1 MSLTLAF
8 SNAST
13 IFGRRYPDGHSL
25 LRKKTLRL
33 TAKAFRVGAPV
44 WMDDTAATVV
54 AYNIAEF
61 GRYIST
67 SHPVLVKL
75 DDGEYMFC
83 RTSDLR
89 PRSKPSH

>member
-1 MSLTLAF
+1 MSLILAF
-8 SNAST
+8 SNASST
-13 IFGRRYPDGHSL
+13 PSRRYPDGHTL
-25 LRKKTLRL
+25 LRKRTLRL
-33 TAKAFRVGAPV
+33 TAKTFRVGSAV

-75 DDGEYMFC
+75 DTGDYMFC
-83 RTSDLR
+83 RTCDLR
-89 PRSKPSH
+89 HRDTQAH

>member
-8 SNAST
+8 SNANMLP
-13 IFGRRYPDGHSL
+13 GRRYPDGHSL

-33 TAKAFRVGAPV
+33 TAKTFRVGSTV
-44 WMDDTAATVV
+44 WMDDTPATVV

-75 DDGEYMFC
+75 DNGDYMFC
-83 RTSDLR
+83 RTCDLR
-89 PRSKPSH
+89 PRDGQAH